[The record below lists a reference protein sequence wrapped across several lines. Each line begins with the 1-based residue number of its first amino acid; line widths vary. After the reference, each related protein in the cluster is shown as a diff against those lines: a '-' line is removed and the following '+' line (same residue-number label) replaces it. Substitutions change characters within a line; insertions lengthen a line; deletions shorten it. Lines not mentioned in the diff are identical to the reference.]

1 MKVSQNLSLLAQ
13 LSQASYG
20 DLRTAHGQENL
31 IKDLFR
37 EGGPGFTEQQADSLV
52 RGHDL
57 SVLTQYIDDST
68 RDPHAQGTGLSVT
81 VFSDYRD
88 GGAQRNITIAIRGT
102 QEATDFIP
110 TDSFVA
116 KNGMAYDQI
125 AALYSWWLRVNSPAG
140 TRVPQYSVVTVE
152 DLHNPF
158 PTDRFLPL
166 YGLPSLTGNRVAGL
180 ARIDDA
186 VATGELHSVL
196 AHDPDAKLDVT
207 GHSLGGHL
215 AMAFASL
222 FGSQVA
228 SATVFNAPGFLSS
241 PTNEQ
246 FFARLGGSGVPASSN
261 RVGAITTNVIG
272 SETSDTDGSPSGTN
286 IIAGLHSRPGK
297 PLDIAIEDQ
306 GIGSAEPDK
315 PFARNHSQAI
325 LADSTRVYALL
336 DALDSNTLSLE
347 DYQKIFNAS
356 ANQSFVTLEKLV
368 TSLHAY
374 LGLGDISIQSGN
386 KSRNELHAAISNIEN
401 HSIYKAL
408 KGKIHFGAA
417 GRGVTAAQ
425 ENFSAFMALQT
436 LSPFS
441 LSSDDSQALN
451 ALWQSEAWK
460 EVYQNWQ
467 ADKAARAA
475 GRPAA
480 HYSEQWYADRT
491 FLLNAVM
498 SNNVL
503 DRADTE
509 TLRSSQ
515 VPRDR
520 AYVLE
525 WTQGDGSTRTLI
537 AENPARKPGQ
547 LPHHVISFA
556 RNNKGPSK
564 PLLGGALDD
573 RLYGGNGDD
582 RMESGAGN
590 DWLEGGAG

>member
-1 MKVSQNLSLLAQ
+1 M
-13 LSQASYG
+13 
-20 DLRTAHGQENL
+20 
-31 IKDLFR
+31 
-37 EGGPGFTEQQADSLV
+37 
-52 RGHDL
+52 
-57 SVLTQYIDDST
+57 
-68 RDPHAQGTGLSVT
+68 
-81 VFSDYRD
+81 
-88 GGAQRNITIAIRGT
+88 
-102 QEATDFIP
+102 
-110 TDSFVA
+110 
-116 KNGMAYDQI
+116 
-125 AALYSWWLRVNSPAG
+125 
-140 TRVPQYSVVTVE
+140 
-152 DLHNPF
+152 
-158 PTDRFLPL
+158 
-166 YGLPSLTGNRVAGL
+166 
-180 ARIDDA
+180 DA
-186 VATGELHSVL
+186 
-196 AHDPDAKLDVT
+196 
-207 GHSLGGHL
+207 
-215 AMAFASL
+215 
-222 FGSQVA
+222 
-228 SATVFNAPGFLSS
+228 
-241 PTNEQ
+241 
-246 FFARLGGSGVPASSN
+246 
-261 RVGAITTNVIG
+261 
-272 SETSDTDGSPSGTN
+272 
-286 IIAGLHSRPGK
+286 
-297 PLDIAIEDQ
+297 
-306 GIGSAEPDK
+306 
-315 PFARNHSQAI
+315 
-325 LADSTRVYALL
+325 
-336 DALDSNTLSLE
+336 NTLSLE

-356 ANQSFVTLEKLV
+356 ANQSFETLEKLV

-417 GRGVTAAQ
+417 GRGVAAAQ
-425 ENFSAFMALQT
+425 EDFSAFMALQT

-475 GRPAA
+475 GQPAA
-480 HYSEQWYADRT
+480 HYSEQWYADRA

-503 DRADTE
+503 DRADSE

-590 DWLEGGAG
+590 DWLEGGAGEDTYVLGKTDTGVDTIYDNDGKDHLEYEGPNTDMIYGGAGDDWLWGASDDDQWQRHNGQSHQRGDWISGEAGSDRIYGSSAKDVLFGGAGSDDIKGGAGDDLILRDAQYSVASRVIAQSYAGAGTRSYSWNAATQEFQQARTDGAYAMNPVVVPNGRIHEWDWQAEPHGTGYRFTLGAGISFMQQQRVADDDNWPQTFFCHQPNMPFIAPISPFIGSWA